1 MLMAIGGKGGMDMT
15 LVFGRKRL
23 IISLT
28 SEQSDPVAER
38 YPMAYSATDRELARL
53 NKLGI
58 GAEDRIGRDVH
69 RIMHGAGWVR

>member
-1 MLMAIGGKGGMDMT
+1 MT
-15 LVFGRKRL
+15 FVFGRKRL

-28 SEQSDPVAER
+28 SEQSDPLAER
-38 YPMAYSATDRELARL
+38 FPMAYSATDRELASL

-58 GAEDRIGRDVH
+58 GAAERVGQDVH

>member
-1 MLMAIGGKGGMDMT
+1 MT

-38 YPMAYSATDRELARL
+38 YPMAYAATDRELARL
-53 NKLGI
+53 NRLGI
-58 GAEDRIGRDVH
+58 GAADRIGHDVH